1 MADAPAAE
9 NAIDDAVVRRM
20 VAARATRALSRR
32 IDPRSDDRRTPVLDG
47 VDVDEESSEVFATNL
62 IPHRPTFANF
72 VYVFT
77 QVNFI
82 RYLWNTFFVSAVV
95 TVVALFFHSM
105 AGYALAR
112 LRFPGRDAIF
122 LSMFATFLISQPV
135 IIVPLFIL
143 ARTLG
148 LLDSYAGLIVPS
160 IFNAFGIFLLRQFYL
175 AVPRELEEAA
185 LIDGAGYFRI
195 YWSIVLPL
203 SRPILSAL
211 AILFFLANWN
221 SFLWP
226 LTITNNQDLWM
237 VQVAIASFRQQYN
250 GSWNYI
256 MAASTVVALPTIAM
270 FVVFQKRIIEF
281 DQDERHQVMS
291 RTRGAG
297 MNQGFSGLGMGLGSA
312 VATVQREVAL
322 DQPGESDRRKGQR
335 RHGGGRNRG
344 RSTRADSGAAGR
356 SRPRSASRRAKPSRS
371 GTSRAQAR
379 SSRSG

>member
-1 MADAPAAE
+1 MAEVASAEEFPAEDAEERRRLQP
-9 NAIDDAVVRRM
+9 VRLALYLVASLLSFMTIAPLFYM
-20 VAARATRALSRR
+20 VSMSLKETK
-32 IDPRSDDRRTPVLDG
+32 
-47 VDVDEESSEVFATNL
+47 EVFSTNL
-62 IPHRPTFANF
+62 LPHAPTFANF

-77 QVNFI
+77 QVDFF

-95 TVVALFFHSM
+95 TVLALVFHSM
-105 AGYALAR
+105 SGYALAR

-122 LSMFATFLISQPV
+122 LAMFATFLISQPV

-143 ARTLG
+143 ARALH

-195 YWSIVLPL
+195 WWSIILPL

-226 LTITNNQDLWM
+226 LTIISDQNLWM

-256 MAASTVVALPTIAM
+256 MAASTVVALPTIVM
-270 FVVFQKRIIEF
+270 FVIFQKRIIE
-281 DQDERHQVMS
+281 S
-291 RTRGAG
+291 IKT
-297 MNQGFSGLGMGLGSA
+297 SGI
-312 VATVQREVAL
+312 
-322 DQPGESDRRKGQR
+322 K
-335 RHGGGRNRG
+335 
-344 RSTRADSGAAGR
+344 
-356 SRPRSASRRAKPSRS
+356 
-371 GTSRAQAR
+371 
-379 SSRSG
+379 